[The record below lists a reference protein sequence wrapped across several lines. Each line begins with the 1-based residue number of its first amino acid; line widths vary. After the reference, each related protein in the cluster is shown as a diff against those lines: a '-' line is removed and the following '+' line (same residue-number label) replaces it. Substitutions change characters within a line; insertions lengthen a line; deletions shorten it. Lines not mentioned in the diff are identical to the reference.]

1 MAGYE
6 TISVEPV
13 SPVIGAEISGVD
25 LSQPLGNQTVQE
37 IHDALMA
44 HLVVFFRDQDLTLDQ
59 HKAFGR
65 HFGDLHVHPA
75 APGPEGHP
83 EVISVHADE
92 RSKWVVGETWHSDVS
107 CDAEPPMG
115 SILQIHEVPPAGG
128 DTMFANMYAAYEAL
142 SEPVRGMLDGL
153 TALHESEA
161 TLKSRYGAEGRFRD
175 KDAKYPSAVHPVV
188 RTHPVT
194 GRKALYVNTSYTTKI
209 NGLNKHESDALLK
222 MLLDHIATPEFH
234 CRFRWRPKSIAFWD
248 NRAAQHKALWD
259 YHPQVRSGYRVTI
272 AGDKP
277 F

>member
-1 MAGYE
+1 VAGYE

-44 HLVVFFRDQDLTLDQ
+44 HLVVFFRNQDLTLHQ

-161 TLKSRYGAEGRFRD
+161 TLKSRYGVEGRFRD

-209 NGLNKHESDALLK
+209 NGLNKRESDALLK